1 MISARCRLAS
11 LAEITRPLIRWLTLA
26 LATGALLAALGP
38 FGSYLNG
45 SLTERAGYW
54 IGAVLL
60 GLLLYGSAYR
70 LAARW
75 TPQTGFRWWLAL
87 IAASIV
93 ASVPETLATRAAA
106 FWLWPELARLQLP
119 FLTWFAQS
127 VTIGTTG
134 MLVIGFLRRPI
145 AAAAGPTRKPA
156 PIDGVSLG
164 PDVLALQME
173 DHYVRVHRAT
183 GSALILMP
191 LGTAITHV
199 EAEGLRTHRSW
210 WVARRAVVSVEGNPR
225 SMRLILS
232 NGVVAPV
239 ARSAVTHLKAA
250 GWVSAA
256 GGTIGLA
263 GQGLVSPGDR

>member
-1 MISARCRLAS
+1 MISARYRLAS
-11 LAEITRPLIRWLTLA
+11 LAEITRPLIRWLALA

-70 LAARW
+70 LVARS
-75 TPQTGFRWWLAL
+75 TAQTGLRWWLAL
-87 IAASIV
+87 IAVSIV

-127 VTIGTTG
+127 VTIGMTA

-145 AAAAGPTRKPA
+145 APAAAPEP
-156 PIDGVSLG
+156 PHISVLIDGVSLG

-210 WVARRAVVSVEGNPR
+210 WVARRAVVRVEGNPR

-239 ARSAVTHLKAA
+239 ARSAVIHLKAA
-250 GWVSAA
+250 GWISAA
-256 GGTIGLA
+256 GSTVGLA
-263 GQGLVSPGDR
+263 G